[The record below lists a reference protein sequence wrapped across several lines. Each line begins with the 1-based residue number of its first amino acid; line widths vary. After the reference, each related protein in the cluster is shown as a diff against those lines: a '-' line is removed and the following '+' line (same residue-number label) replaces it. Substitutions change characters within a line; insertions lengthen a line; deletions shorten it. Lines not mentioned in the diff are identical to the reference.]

1 MEGILN
7 FITGENPNK
16 FSLTLGLVMIV
27 CAIFYPEDKKNQNK
41 LQIVEHNTKIEL
53 LNLQI
58 QNLSDEVNK
67 ITTKTNEINLEL
79 SKVKNRN
86 SKKFLKLKNQFYE
99 IKKKSQLNKILIDSI
114 SVKEI
119 ELKGNKQRII
129 ELESQAESFGRY
141 STFLIILGTIF
152 TIVGFYGWVIKPLL
166 QRTQP

>member
-1 MEGILN
+1 MEAILN
-7 FITGENPNK
+7 LITGENPYK
-16 FSLTLGLVMIV
+16 YSLTLGLVMIFF
-27 CAIFYPEDKKNQNK
+27 AIFYPIDKKNQNK

-67 ITTKTNEINLEL
+67 IITKTNEINLEI

-86 SKKFLKLKNQFYE
+86 SKKFVKFKKQFYE

-119 ELKGNKQRII
+119 ELKGNKERII

-141 STFLIILGTIF
+141 SIGLTILGTILA
-152 TIVGFYGWVIKPLL
+152 IVGAYGWVIKPLF